1 MRNECSFR
9 GGNVL
14 ADSRKEEMADK
25 KTVIL
30 KTTLELI
37 SEQGFVGTP
46 MSQIAQRADIGM
58 GTIYRYFKNKDD
70 LLNALYINIK
80 QKIADCSRRSYP
92 ENLPAREA
100 FKHILGNLIRYFK
113 ENPAELSFME
123 QYVNS
128 PVITAATREEAMRMA
143 EPFEDLYR
151 RAKEQN
157 LLKEMP
163 FEISC
168 ALLGGAAISL
178 AKLYLA
184 SPDGLS
190 EESLAMGL
198 DALWDMIALK

>member
-1 MRNECSFR
+1 M
-9 GGNVL
+9 
-14 ADSRKEEMADK
+14 ADSRIEEMADK
-25 KTVIL
+25 KTIIL
-30 KTTLELI
+30 KATLELI

-70 LLNALYINIK
+70 LLNALYIDIK
-80 QKIADCSRRSYP
+80 QKIADYSLRNYP
-92 ENLPAREA
+92 ENLPVHDGFEQL
-100 FKHILGNLIRYFK
+100 LGNLIRYFK
-113 ENPAELSFME
+113 DNPAELSFME

-128 PVITAATREEAMRMA
+128 PVITAATREEAMRIT

-178 AKLYLA
+178 VKLYLA
-184 SPDGLS
+184 SPEGLS

-198 DALWDMIALK
+198 NALWDMIALK

>member
-1 MRNECSFR
+1 ME
-9 GGNVL
+9 
-14 ADSRKEEMADK
+14 DSRKEEMPDK

-70 LLNALYINIK
+70 LLNALYIDIK
-80 QKIADCSRRSYP
+80 KKIADYSLRNYP
-92 ENLPAREA
+92 ENMPVRDG
-100 FKHILGNLIRYFK
+100 FKQLLGNLIRYFK
-113 ENPAELSFME
+113 DNPAVLSFME

-128 PVITAATREEAMRMA
+128 PVITAATREEGMRIA

-163 FEISC
+163 FEMLG
-168 ALLGGAAISL
+168 ALLNGAAISL
-178 AKLYLA
+178 VKLYLA
-184 SPDGLS
+184 SQDGLD
-190 EESLAMGL
+190 EESLAQGL
-198 DALWDMIALK
+198 DAMWDMIAR